1 MLMVM
6 KQAAIFDLDGVI
18 VDTAKYH
25 YLAWKRLASEL
36 GFEFSSKQNE
46 RLKGVSRMK
55 SLEFLL
61 ESGGMQDKFSQREK
75 EALAER
81 KNQWYV
87 EMISKINREELLP
100 GAEELLQT
108 LRQHGIAVVL
118 GSASKNAPIILEGL
132 QIAHLFDAVVD
143 GTMVTEAKPDPQVFL
158 LGAHITHTAPENC
171 AVFEDSQAGIDAGN
185 QGGMYTIG
193 IGKGLLH
200 CREEIDGLFQAKNT
214 KWYQEIFSTKTG
226 EEEQL

>member
-1 MLMVM
+1 
-6 KQAAIFDLDGVI
+6 
-18 VDTAKYH
+18 
-25 YLAWKRLASEL
+25 
-36 GFEFSSKQNE
+36 
-46 RLKGVSRMK
+46 
-55 SLEFLL
+55 
-61 ESGGMQDKFSQREK
+61 
-75 EALAER
+75 
-81 KNQWYV
+81 
-87 EMISKINREELLP
+87 
-100 GAEELLQT
+100 
-108 LRQHGIAVVL
+108 
-118 GSASKNAPIILEGL
+118 
-132 QIAHLFDAVVD
+132 
-143 GTMVTEAKPDPQVFL
+143 MVTEAKPDPQVFL